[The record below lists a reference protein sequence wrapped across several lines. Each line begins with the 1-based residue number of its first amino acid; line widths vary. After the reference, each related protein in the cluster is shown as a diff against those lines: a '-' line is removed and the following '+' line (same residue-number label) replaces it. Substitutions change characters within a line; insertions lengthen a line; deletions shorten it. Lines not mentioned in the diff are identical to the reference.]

1 MKFMILVLVLL
12 ALLAVP
18 VLGMT
23 EKEAG
28 YIAGVEN
35 GYELGYLAHSGL
47 GNATAAQMF
56 NDLATKYNSYL
67 DGIGGQKFKLAAL
80 PAPDT
85 SYMPA
90 FLRDYQGTNPWAGV
104 PGPSTTNTTPNGIV
118 HAIDGGVT
126 KGTQYTTNDINTLPA
141 GAIEAYHKQD
151 STIDPKTGV
160 APNMGDGYL
169 GGV

>member
-1 MKFMILVLVLL
+1 MKFMILVLL
-12 ALLAVP
+12 ALLVAP
-18 VLGMT
+18 GMAMT
-23 EKEAG
+23 DKEAG
-28 YIAGVEN
+28 YVAGIEN

-56 NDLATKYNSYL
+56 NDLAGKYNSYL
-67 DGIGGQKFKLAAL
+67 DGIGGQNYKLAAL

-104 PGPSTTNTTPNGIV
+104 PGPSTTNTTPTGIV

-126 KGTQYTTNDINTLPA
+126 KGTQYTTNDMNLLPA
-141 GAIEAYHKQD
+141 SVTQSMYDASKTVPKD
-151 STIDPKTGV
+151 SPDYAKTQ
-160 APNMGDGYL
+160 GDYL